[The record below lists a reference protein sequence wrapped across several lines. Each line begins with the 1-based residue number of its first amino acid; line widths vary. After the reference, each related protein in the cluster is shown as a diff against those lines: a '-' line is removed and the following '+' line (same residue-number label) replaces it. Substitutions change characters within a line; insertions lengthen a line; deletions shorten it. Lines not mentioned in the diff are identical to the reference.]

1 MWQSA
6 SVAPSQKV
14 DEIPSS
20 LQKERSYQIGV
31 SPSKRSHRKTLISV
45 FLISLILLG
54 VVAFSA
60 FEYLNRST
68 PEKTLANFCNALQR
82 KGYESM
88 YEQLSTKVQQLGSEK
103 LVAENMSNI
112 KDCTYVI
119 SKESENMTSAKL
131 TFIGL
136 SGQRV
141 NGTIILIKDKNNMWK
156 IADLE
161 NI

>member
-1 MWQSA
+1 
-6 SVAPSQKV
+6 
-14 DEIPSS
+14 
-20 LQKERSYQIGV
+20 
-31 SPSKRSHRKTLISV
+31 
-45 FLISLILLG
+45 
-54 VVAFSA
+54 
-60 FEYLNRST
+60 
-68 PEKTLANFCNALQR
+68 
-82 KGYESM
+82 M

-136 SGQRV
+136 SGQRI
-141 NGTIILIKDKNNMWK
+141 NGTIILIKDKSNMWK
-156 IADLE
+156 IADLQ